1 MLEYITTMLS
11 KLDEE
16 KLNEVYEYI
25 LSLIDNDSDLY
36 LTTDQLAQRFGL
48 SHATVE
54 LVIKENNLKDK
65 DGKYSLNEFRR
76 ALSM

>member
-1 MLEYITTMLS
+1 VLEYITTMLS
-11 KLDEE
+11 KLDKE
-16 KLNEVYEYI
+16 KLNEVYEYL
-25 LSLIDNDSDLY
+25 LSLIYNDSDLY

>member
-11 KLDEE
+11 KLDKE

-25 LSLIDNDSDLY
+25 LSLIYNDSDLY

-54 LVIKENNLKDK
+54 LVVKENNLKDK
-65 DGKYSLNEFRR
+65 DGKYSLSEFRR